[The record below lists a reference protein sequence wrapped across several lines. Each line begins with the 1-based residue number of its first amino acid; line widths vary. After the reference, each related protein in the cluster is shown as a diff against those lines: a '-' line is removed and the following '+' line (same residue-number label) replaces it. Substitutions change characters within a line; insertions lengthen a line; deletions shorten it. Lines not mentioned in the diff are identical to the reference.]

1 MLQGCLTVIGGGVVL
16 LVIIA
21 ILVSGGDGDEQ
32 AAGPT
37 AIPSRAPAALTP
49 QAERA
54 DVQVE
59 SPEANAD
66 PQPQPAATAS
76 STPRKEA
83 NGPEAETEPFVPIQ
97 TGEGRTFQG
106 VAYSVVQDPIDDAL
120 ATFVGVIDSEA
131 DEFAFEPATLVV
143 GCFEGRFAVLVSG
156 MPFTLLENE
165 LDVEYRFDDE
175 TAFADKWLIVD
186 DGGFDT
192 AVAVPKPR
200 EFAARLRAADTLVVR
215 GTSNTNDTA
224 TAQFKLAGLFE
235 TPVQP
240 NLDHCGEY

>member
-21 ILVSGGDGDEQ
+21 IIVSGGNGDEQ

-37 AIPSRAPAALTP
+37 AIPSRAPAPLTP
-49 QAERA
+49 QTEQA
-54 DVQVE
+54 DIQAE

-66 PQPQPAATAS
+66 PQPAATS
-76 STPRKEA
+76 LSVSRQET
-83 NGPEAETEPFVPIQ
+83 GGSDAETEQFVPIQ

-120 ATFVGVIDSEA
+120 TTFVGVIDSET
-131 DEFAFEPATLVV
+131 DEFAFEQATLVV

-156 MPFTLLENE
+156 MPFTLFENE

-175 TAFADKWLIVD
+175 TALADKWLIVD
-186 DGGFDT
+186 NGGFDT
-192 AVAVPKPR
+192 AVAAPKPR

-215 GTSNTNDTA
+215 GTSNTDDTA
-224 TAQFKLAGLFE
+224 TVQFKLAGLFE

>member
-1 MLQGCLTVIGGGVVL
+1 MLQGCLTVIGGCVVL
-16 LVIIA
+16 LVIVA
-21 ILVSGGDGDEQ
+21 IIVSGGDGDEQ

-37 AIPSRAPAALTP
+37 AIPSRAPTALTS
-49 QAERA
+49 QTEQS
-54 DVQVE
+54 DVQAE
-59 SPEANAD
+59 SPETNAD

-76 STPRKEA
+76 SARQETD
-83 NGPEAETEPFVPIQ
+83 GSDAETEQFAPIQ
-97 TGEGRTFQG
+97 TGEGRTVQD

-120 ATFVGVIDSEA
+120 TTFVGVIDSEA
-131 DEFAFEPATLVV
+131 DQFAFEPATLII
-143 GCFEGRFAVLVSG
+143 GCFEGQFAVLVSG

-165 LDVEYRFDDE
+165 LDVEYRFDEE

-192 AVAVPKPR
+192 AVAAPNPR

-215 GTSNTNDTA
+215 GTSNTEDTA

-240 NLDHCGEY
+240 NLDYCGEY